1 MAKVRVFSLAK
12 ELGLKSSSLIKAL
25 SHMGVQNVTSASAI
39 DEDTA
44 ATVRELLAEQLQK
57 ARDRLREAQGDT
69 VEAPAEAEQVAAA
82 PVGEGAT
89 ATPPVEVVAAADAA
103 KGAKGAEAA
112 KGAKGAEAAEGTEED
127 DEDELKQQEK
137 ELEHLQRELGGR
149 EFSPSHPGSYE
160 SIEAIEA
167 RIAQMQAATE
177 PAPDLVRPLPELAR
191 RPSGPRPTSAV
202 DVPPVVT
209 VLGHVDHG
217 KTSLLDALR
226 STNVVAGESG
236 GITQHIGASEIQRK
250 GKTIVFI
257 DTPGH
262 EAFTAMR
269 ARGAQITD
277 IAILIV
283 AADDGIMPQTV
294 EALNHAK
301 AAGVPIVV
309 AINKC
314 DLPTA
319 NAQRVKQQL
328 LEHELVPEEWG
339 GDTIVCEVSAATGQ
353 GLDELVEML
362 LLVAEVQELW
372 GDPGDNFVGVVIESS
387 MATSQGAVA
396 TVLVRRGTL
405 SVGDAIVVGTDHGR
419 VRRLNDWRG
428 KSIKKVDVGHPVE
441 VVGLTGPPE
450 AGEIAVKAAS
460 AKDARAA
467 AEQRLFQDRE
477 RDLESSR
484 AAALRELFAGMRD
497 GEVKPLNLIIKADV
511 FGSGQAL
518 GAKFMELDGRL
529 DEIDIDIVHTGVG
542 QVSESDVML
551 ARASDAIII
560 AFRTDVSS
568 SAQQTA
574 EAERVEIRSYDVIYE
589 ALDDVVAAASGLLE
603 PVVEERAIGQA
614 EVLQTFRSSRAGVVA
629 GCRVTE
635 GRLQPNSKIR
645 VRRNGEV
652 VYEGKL
658 DSLRHFDNDVSEI
671 SAPGECGIAVRNY
684 RAWEVGDQIE
694 ASVEV
699 SIERR
704 VTMAGGAERV
714 DGRR

>member
-57 ARDRLREAQGDT
+57 ARDRLREAQGDVAET
-69 VEAPAEAEQVAAA
+69 PAEAQEVSEAAVEEQAT
-82 PVGEGAT
+82 VG
-89 ATPPVEVVAAADAA
+89 PVEVAATAEPGKRTEAAAEPD
-103 KGAKGAEAA
+103 
-112 KGAKGAEAAEGTEED
+112 EED
-127 DEDELKQQEK
+127 ESELKQQEK

-160 SIEAIEA
+160 TIEAIEA
-167 RIAQMQAATE
+167 RMAEIQATHE
-177 PAPDLVRPLPELAR
+177 PARDAVRPLPELAR
-191 RPSGPRPTSAV
+191 RPTGPRPASAI

-236 GITQHIGASEIQRK
+236 GITQHIGASEIERN

-277 IAILIV
+277 IAILII
-283 AADDGIMPQTV
+283 AADDGVMPQTV

-314 DLPTA
+314 DLPAA

-353 GLDELVEML
+353 GLEELVEML

-372 GDPGDNFVGVVIESS
+372 GDPQEGFVGVVIESS
-387 MATSQGAVA
+387 MAASQGAIA
-396 TVLVRRGTL
+396 TLLVRRGTL
-405 SVGDAIVVGTDHGR
+405 SVGDAIVVGTHHGR

-428 KSIKKVDVGHPVE
+428 KSIRSVDVGHPVE
-441 VVGLTGPPE
+441 IVGLSGPPE
-450 AGEIAVKAAS
+450 AGEIAVMAAS

-467 AEQRLFQDRE
+467 AEQRTLQDRD
-477 RDLESSR
+477 RDLETSR

-497 GEVKPLNLIIKADV
+497 GDVKPLNFIIKADV

-518 GAKFMELDGRL
+518 GAKFMQLDGRL
-529 DEIDIDIVHTGVG
+529 DEIDIDIVHTAVG

-560 AFRTDVSS
+560 AFRTDVSA

-574 EAERVEIRSYDVIYE
+574 ETEGVEIRRYDVIYE

-603 PVVEERAIGQA
+603 PVIEERVIGQA
-614 EVLQTFRSSRAGVVA
+614 EVMQTFRSSRAGVVA

-635 GRLQPNSKIR
+635 GRLQPNAKIR
-645 VRRNGEV
+645 VRRNGEI

-671 SAPGECGIAVRNY
+671 AAPGECGVAVRNY

-694 ASVEV
+694 AAVEV